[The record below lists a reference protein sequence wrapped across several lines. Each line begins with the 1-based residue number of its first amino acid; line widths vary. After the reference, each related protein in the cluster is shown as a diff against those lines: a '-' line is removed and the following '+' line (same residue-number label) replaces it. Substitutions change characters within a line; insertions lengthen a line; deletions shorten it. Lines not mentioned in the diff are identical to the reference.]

1 MKNFVKIL
9 DFYIV
14 IDILKNFK
22 PPPLPRPYF
31 RFFLVARPFPA
42 PIFEFFQGPAPLP
55 PLFIIFLALNP
66 AARPA
71 GAGSGQ
77 RERGPGRGGVDH

>member
-1 MKNFVKIL
+1 M
-9 DFYIV
+9 
-14 IDILKNFK
+14 
-22 PPPLPRPYF
+22 P
-31 RFFLVARPFPA
+31 FFGAMPA

-77 RERGPGRGGVDH
+77 RERGPGRGGVDHYLVATAAV